1 MLIMKE
7 IRPYDP
13 PFPSESQVVLSWRA
27 APNWRNAGPRRLP
40 VKFVRFAVPKKP
52 WNLQV
57 SVFVTHGV
65 FPQGWREPKN
75 QTQEDFAIFCPLGFF
90 KKLKLKMARSWQK
103 FEGAG
108 FDKIFIT
115 DHRRESFC
123 SFKQHIPI
131 CSMIFHA
138 FIFHPFQNWQ
148 EGTSRWGLF
157 WWLGILLPCHNY
169 FQSRNE
175 TSIFFNPKEWTNWRC
190 RCLKIRNYQFARY
203 NVQLILVWNQ
213 VSRRCF
219 GTFRGT
225 SMWIWRWFFHFHSP
239 FWREG

>member
-40 VKFVRFAVPKKP
+40 VKFVRFAVPKKTLKSAGLSLCDSWCLP
-52 WNLQV
+52 SRV
-57 SVFVTHGV
+57 
-65 FPQGWREPKN
+65 REPKN

-115 DHRRESFC
+115 DHRRESFAVASNTSPFVLWFFMHSFSIHSKIGKKGRVVEDCFGDLGFC
-123 SFKQHIPI
+123 SHATTTFSVEMKPQYFSIPK
-131 CSMIFHA
+131 SE
-138 FIFHPFQNWQ
+138 Q
-148 EGTSRWGLF
+148 TDD
-157 WWLGILLPCHNY
+157 
-169 FQSRNE
+169 
-175 TSIFFNPKEWTNWRC
+175 
-190 RCLKIRNYQFARY
+190 
-203 NVQLILVWNQ
+203 VD
-213 VSRRCF
+213 VSRL
-219 GTFRGT
+219 GTT
-225 SMWIWRWFFHFHSP
+225 NSLDIP
-239 FWREG
+239 CN